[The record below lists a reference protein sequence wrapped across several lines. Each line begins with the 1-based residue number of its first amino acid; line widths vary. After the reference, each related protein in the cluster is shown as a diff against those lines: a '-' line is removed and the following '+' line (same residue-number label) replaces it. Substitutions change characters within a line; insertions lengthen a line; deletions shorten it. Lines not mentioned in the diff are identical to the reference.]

1 MKKKILCNSI
11 VTPENI
17 HTHPL
22 YGVMRDSTGEKVRFK
37 KTKILKSMNI
47 TKLKDGWGMR
57 VQTNKPACK
66 EKSVR

>member
-1 MKKKILCNSI
+1 MTKKILCNSI

-22 YGVMRDSTGEKVRFK
+22 YGVMRDSTGERVR
-37 KTKILKSMNI
+37 TKILKSMNI
-47 TKLKDGWGMR
+47 TKLKEGWGMG